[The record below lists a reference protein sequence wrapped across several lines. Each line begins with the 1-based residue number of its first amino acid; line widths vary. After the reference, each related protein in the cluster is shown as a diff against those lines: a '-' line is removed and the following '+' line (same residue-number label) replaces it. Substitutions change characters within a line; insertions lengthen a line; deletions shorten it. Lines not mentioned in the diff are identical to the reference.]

1 MSDRRALYRRAS
13 FFEQRCPLI
22 CDMLCSSITRRSPS
36 TCTRLVCLPIPARTL
51 PLPHTHTRMHTRALS
66 IQFVGAHTAR
76 PHNFGSFCCIFLP
89 ALSKKL
95 HNVVPLSPHSF
106 LATAQAS
113 QMDILIGTFG
123 TVSILRWNSRQV
135 SGWRGRAQADWC
147 VASRA

>member
-13 FFEQRCPLI
+13 LFEQRRPLI

-36 TCTRLVCLPIPARTL
+36 TCTRLVCLPISSTL
-51 PLPHTHTRMHTRALS
+51 PIPRTHSRTHTSRL
-66 IQFVGAHTAR
+66 VC
-76 PHNFGSFCCIFLP
+76 GSSYGSSAGFWQLLLYFSSCVIEKAPQRCPSFPMFFL
-89 ALSKKL
+89 
-95 HNVVPLSPHSF
+95 
-106 LATAQAS
+106 TAQAS

-123 TVSILRWNSRQV
+123 TVSILRWNGRQV